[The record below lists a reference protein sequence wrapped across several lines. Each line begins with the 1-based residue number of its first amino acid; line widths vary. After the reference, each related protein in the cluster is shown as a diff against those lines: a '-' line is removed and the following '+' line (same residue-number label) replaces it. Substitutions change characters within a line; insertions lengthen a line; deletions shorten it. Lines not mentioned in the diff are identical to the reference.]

1 MLSHVRVAKPTCI
14 LIQISLLE
22 KDVPN
27 ILNPCGVPPRA
38 VVSLQGL
45 DDAYN
50 RLRLFGGMP
59 GLLSHMRKDQVGVT

>member
-1 MLSHVRVAKPTCI
+1 M
-14 LIQISLLE
+14 
-22 KDVPN
+22 PN